1 MNSIIPSSDFSIST
15 ISWDFAVASHSSP
28 CRQSVHVQSS
38 RRRTDHPCQ
47 SQATPRPSV
56 PMFACSVA
64 AASLVSPAVQRSSV
78 AFARART
85 ARASAPDDDAAS
97 PTDSSLLDAF
107 QERIDEEGGAT
118 RLRLST
124 DASRLSRGAGKIIG
138 DAGSAVNKALDL
150 DGQAA
155 EKNYP
160 GRVGTPGGVLET
172 GGWRLTVGF
181 AAATIVFALYAAATT
196 DFGDGGADG
205 GPAVLPATRRVVANI
220 WENFG
225 KMLLVFGCI
234 GTDFLQEN
242 MRFLQHFSKSTRFSN

>member
-1 MNSIIPSSDFSIST
+1 
-15 ISWDFAVASHSSP
+15 
-28 CRQSVHVQSS
+28 
-38 RRRTDHPCQ
+38 
-47 SQATPRPSV
+47 
-56 PMFACSVA
+56 MFACSVA

-78 AFARART
+78 APARPAFARART
-85 ARASAPDDDAAS
+85 VRAATPDDDAAS

-118 RLRLST
+118 RLSLST
-124 DASRLSRGAGKIIG
+124 DADRLSRGAGKLIS

-196 DFGDGGADG
+196 DFGDGGADAASCTG
-205 GPAVLPATRRVVANI
+205 DESLCTRKEIENSRLAEIVARNN
-220 WENFG
+220 ERALSSSLAG
-225 KMLLVFGCI
+225 R
-234 GTDFLQEN
+234 QE
-242 MRFLQHFSKSTRFSN
+242 

>member
-1 MNSIIPSSDFSIST
+1 
-15 ISWDFAVASHSSP
+15 
-28 CRQSVHVQSS
+28 
-38 RRRTDHPCQ
+38 
-47 SQATPRPSV
+47 
-56 PMFACSVA
+56 MFACSVA

-85 ARASAPDDDAAS
+85 ARAAAPDDDAAS

-124 DASRLSRGAGKIIG
+124 DADRLSRGAGRLIG

-196 DFGDGGADG
+196 DFGDGGADAASCTG
-205 GPAVLPATRRVVANI
+205 DESLCTRKEIENSRLAEIVARNN
-220 WENFG
+220 ERALSSSLAG
-225 KMLLVFGCI
+225 R
-234 GTDFLQEN
+234 QE
-242 MRFLQHFSKSTRFSN
+242 